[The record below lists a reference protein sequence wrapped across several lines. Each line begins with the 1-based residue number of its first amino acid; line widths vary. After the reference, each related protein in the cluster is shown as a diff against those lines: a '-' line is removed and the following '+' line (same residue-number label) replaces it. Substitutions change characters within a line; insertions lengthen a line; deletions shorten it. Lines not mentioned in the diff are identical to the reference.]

1 MVLSHLPSWH
11 QAAGKENFMSMQKRE
26 TERIQLLQDGR
37 FYYGYYIVVVGFA
50 LMLLAYVALASAT
63 SVFVRPVTEAL
74 EINRST
80 FLLHKSFHSIAAIL
94 AAPFLGRMAS
104 QGQVKWVLLLSA
116 LSAAIGLALFSMAD
130 SIWYFYIGAIF
141 TGIGFIGTCTMP
153 ISVLITAWFG
163 GRIRGTMMGFTFIGS
178 GLGGMAM
185 LPFLTYLITTYS
197 WRVAYMGAVG
207 VFLLVL
213 IPAILLLVVRA
224 PEEKGFYRMGQTNEE
239 ATTKQKLGMDA
250 AEARKTPMYWL
261 ALLSV
266 ICTTMASGAILN
278 NSVPYYRDMGIEPML
293 AASLA
298 GLQLGLLTVGK
309 VTVGPICDRFG
320 IKLGTT
326 ASMYLFGV
334 TFAMLYMMQYNAAFV
349 YAVVICYGVG
359 GGTITLSPS
368 LMVNGIFG
376 EKDYGRLV
384 ADMTMA
390 VSIGALVAAPVSALV
405 FDLTGSYAGYW
416 LFATIVVMVGATC
429 RWYAFILHEKKQ
441 KLQASLETRTAEAV

>member
-1 MVLSHLPSWH
+1 
-11 QAAGKENFMSMQKRE
+11 MSALHKSKSE
-26 TERIQLLQDGR
+26 KIELFQDGK
-37 FYYGYYIVVVGFA
+37 FYYGYVIVGVGFA
-50 LMLLAYVALASAT
+50 LMLLSYVAVASST

-74 EINRST
+74 GINRST
-80 FLLHKSFHSIAAIL
+80 FLLYKSIHNVAAIL

-104 QGQVKWVLLLSA
+104 QGKVKQVLLLSS
-116 LSAAIGLALFSMAD
+116 LSGLITFSIFAGAQN
-130 SIWYFYIGAIF
+130 IWHFYIGALF
-141 TGIGFIGTCTMP
+141 SGVTFIGTCTMP

-163 GRIRGTMMGFTFIGS
+163 GRIRGTMMGITFIGS

-185 LPFLTYLITTYS
+185 MPFLAYLIANYS
-197 WRVAYMGAVG
+197 WRVAYMGAAGVYLAVLIPA
-207 VFLLVL
+207 VFLLVVKS
-213 IPAILLLVVRA
+213 PV
-224 PEEKGFYRMGQTNEE
+224 EKGFYRMGQTVEE
-239 ATTKQKLGMDA
+239 AGAKTLLGM
-250 AEARKTPMYWL
+250 EAKVARRTPMYWL
-261 ALLSV
+261 ALISV

-309 VTVGPICDRFG
+309 VTVGPICDKYG
-320 IKLGTT
+320 IKFGTT
-326 ASMYLFGV
+326 SSMYLFGV
-334 TFAMLYMMQYNAAFV
+334 TFALLYMMQYNAAFV
-349 YAVVICYGVG
+349 YAVIICYGVG

-390 VSIGALVAAPVSALV
+390 VSIGGLVAAPVSALV

-416 LFATIVVMVGATC
+416 LFATAVVMIGATC
-429 RWYAFILHEKKQ
+429 RWYAFVLHERKQ
-441 KLQASLETRTAEAV
+441 ARENAVVAESQAA